1 MHQKI
6 GIIGFGNMGSAIA
19 YQLKDDYQIF
29 VFDNEKSKTKDIA
42 IISVAEDI
50 IKLIN
55 NVDIVILAVKPQDF
69 DSLLGE
75 IKDRI
80 KDKLVISI
88 AAGISTE
95 HIEKILGPVRAVRV
109 MPNMPAKI
117 GEGVSCL
124 SKGRFAALNDLDF
137 SENLF
142 DYLGETII
150 IEEKMMDPATAVSGS
165 GPGYFFDLI
174 QAKNINTN
182 NFDQVKNFVHDFF
195 VPSLAQAAQSVGFSA
210 EEARFL
216 AVATG
221 NGCIGLLK
229 KTSLFPSD
237 LVKQI
242 SSKGGTTEA
251 GILALHNGGSLDDAV
266 KAALQRAKELS
277 RSSI

>member
-1 MHQKI
+1 MNQKI

-29 VFDNEKSKTKDIA
+29 VFEKEKSKTKNA
-42 IISVAEDI
+42 ALISVADDI
-50 IKLIN
+50 LKLIN
-55 NVDIVILAVKPQDF
+55 EVDIVILAVKPQDF
-69 DSLLGE
+69 DSLLSG
-75 IKDRI
+75 IKGRV
-80 KDKLVISI
+80 KDKLIISI

-95 HIEKILGPVRAVRV
+95 HIEKILGQVRVVRV

-124 SKGRFAALNDLDF
+124 SKGRFTALNDLDF
-137 SENLF
+137 TENIF
-142 DYLGETII
+142 DYLGETIV
-150 IEEKMMDPATAVSGS
+150 IEEKMMDSATAISGS

-174 QAKNINTN
+174 QAKNITIN
-182 NFDQVKNFVHDFF
+182 NFDQVRNFAHDFF
-195 VPSLAQAAQSVGFSA
+195 VPELTRAAQSVGFSP

-216 AVATG
+216 AAATG

-229 KTSLFPSD
+229 KTSLSPSD
-237 LVKQI
+237 LVKQV

-251 GILALHNGGSLDDAV
+251 GLLVLHKGGSLEDAA

-277 RSSI
+277 GI